1 MEHRRRAILAAIA
14 LVSVLTALTLGVAI
28 LVPFPVEIT
37 GSLVAFSGT
46 VEHVPPGQVSRPL
59 RPASDISLIL
69 EPGARITLSEGA
81 SATLAFSTSRGR
93 VIINGPASLVLVS
106 LARRATLPGHLF
118 VWQRFPRRFELEFE
132 QSGGTASYVFDT
144 DLFDD
149 GLLNVTIRLPG
160 TTFVPQQPCWSIVF
174 EGEGIP
180 SVREYPC
187 PS

>member
-14 LVSVLTALTLGVAI
+14 LVSVLTALTLGVAM
-28 LVPFPVEIT
+28 LVPFPVELT
-37 GSLVAFSGT
+37 GSLIAFSGT
-46 VEHVPPGQVSRPL
+46 VEYVPPGQISRPL
-59 RPASDISLIL
+59 RPESDTPLIL
-69 EPGARITLSEGA
+69 EPGTRIILSEDA
-81 SATLAFSTSRGR
+81 SATLAFDASRGR
-93 VIINGPASLVLVS
+93 VIINGPTSLALVS

-118 VWQRFPRRFELEFE
+118 DWQRVPRRFELTFE

-144 DLFDD
+144 NLFDA
-149 GLLNVTIRLPG
+149 GLLKVTIRLPG

-174 EGEGIP
+174 GDKETP